1 LKWRGFWRVGIRVG
15 LSRRIFRVVEEPSA
29 WESSW
34 VRTLAG
40 ACLVGSCCGRIL
52 VGSVF
57 ATLEPGWCL
66 AYRVVAVTRTYARSV
81 SLGGF
86 GSGAEHRKSE
96 RGGACGQCAGVEVR
110 VLIAGPKS

>member
-1 LKWRGFWRVGIRVG
+1 
-15 LSRRIFRVVEEPSA
+15 
-29 WESSW
+29 
-34 VRTLAG
+34 
-40 ACLVGSCCGRIL
+40 L

-66 AYRVVAVTRTYARSV
+66 AYRVVAVTRTCARSV

-86 GSGAEHRKSE
+86 GSGAEHGKSE
-96 RGGACGQCAGVEVR
+96 SGGACGQRAGVEVR